1 MGDKWRRTMWKGT
14 IRYMAYH
21 VIYTDHIHANLLC
34 RMRFMAIKALA
45 DSQYLP
51 AHYDWCPI
59 CKYRCLQRAGVYERA
74 RDAWAK
80 YGIYIPAS
88 PTEMEMK

>member
-1 MGDKWRRTMWKGT
+1 MGDKGERTMWKAT

-21 VIYTDHIHANLLC
+21 VIYTDRIHANLLC

-59 CKYRCLQRAGVYERA
+59 CKYRCLQRAGVYDRA
-74 RDAWAK
+74 CRGWEAL
-80 YGIYIPAS
+80 GVRIPK
-88 PTEMEMK
+88 EKECNK